1 MELRLIKSIE
11 EIPNLRERHAI
22 IIVSDG
28 KIQLGDLHNYGDV
41 EIVCKDKKAVRVKKK
56 TETQL

>member
-28 KIQLGDLHNYGDV
+28 KIQLGDLPVYGDV

>member
-28 KIQLGDLHNYGDV
+28 KIQLGDLPNYGDV
-41 EIVCKDKKAVRVKKK
+41 EIVCRDKKAVRVKKK